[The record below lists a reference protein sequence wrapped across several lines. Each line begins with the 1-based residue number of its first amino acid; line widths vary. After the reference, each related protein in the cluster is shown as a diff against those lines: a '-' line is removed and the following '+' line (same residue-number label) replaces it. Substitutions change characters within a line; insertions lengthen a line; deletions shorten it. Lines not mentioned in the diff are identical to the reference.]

1 MAFNDQYMR
10 SRPAANV
17 SPGPGGAMSGERI
30 LVVDDEPIVT
40 EVVQRYLIRE
50 GYQVQVAAN
59 GRTALSLAREG
70 APDLVVLD
78 LMLPEIDGLEVCRQL
93 RAESS
98 VPIIMLTAKGEESD
112 KILGLGLGA
121 DDYLTKP
128 FSPGELIA
136 RVKAV
141 LRRTQAAAPALPGDV
156 VRIGGLRIN
165 PGGRAVERDGELIH
179 LTAKEFDLLYFL
191 AKSPGQVFT
200 REQLL
205 DNVWDFEWY
214 GDPSTVTVHI
224 RRLREKV
231 EPNPVR
237 PRYVKTVWGVGYKL
251 EPQP

>member
-1 MAFNDQYMR
+1 
-10 SRPAANV
+10 
-17 SPGPGGAMSGERI
+17 MSGERV

-40 EVVQRYLIRE
+40 EVVQRYLVRE
-50 GYQVQVAAN
+50 GYQVPVAAD
-59 GRTALSLAREG
+59 GRAALKQAREA

-141 LRRTQAAAPALPGDV
+141 LRRTQAAAPDTA
-156 VRIGGLRIN
+156 
-165 PGGRAVERDGELIH
+165 GRRRAGSAGCGSTPAAGPSSA
-179 LTAKEFDLLYFL
+179 TA
-191 AKSPGQVFT
+191 S
-200 REQLL
+200 R
-205 DNVWDFEWY
+205 
-214 GDPSTVTVHI
+214 ST
-224 RRLREKV
+224 
-231 EPNPVR
+231 
-237 PRYVKTVWGVGYKL
+237 
-251 EPQP
+251 

>member
-1 MAFNDQYMR
+1 MALSDQQLQD
-10 SRPAANV
+10 RPGVAGRAE
-17 SPGPGGAMSGERI
+17 SDRAMSGERV
-30 LVVDDEPIVT
+30 LVVDDESIVR
-40 EVVQRYLIRE
+40 EVVQRYLLRE
-50 GYQVQVAAN
+50 GYQVRVAAD
-59 GRTALSLAREG
+59 GRSALKEARDG

-141 LRRTQAAAPALPGDV
+141 LRRTQAAAPTLPGDV
-156 VRIGGLRIN
+156 VKVGGLRIN
-165 PGGRAVERDGELIH
+165 PGGRSVERDGEPIH

-205 DNVWDFEWY
+205 NNVWDFEWY
-214 GDPSTVTVHI
+214 GDQSTVTVHI
-224 RRLREKV
+224 RRLREKI
-231 EPNPVR
+231 EPTPVR
-237 PRYVKTVWGVGYKL
+237 PRYIKTVWGVGYKL
-251 EPQP
+251 EA